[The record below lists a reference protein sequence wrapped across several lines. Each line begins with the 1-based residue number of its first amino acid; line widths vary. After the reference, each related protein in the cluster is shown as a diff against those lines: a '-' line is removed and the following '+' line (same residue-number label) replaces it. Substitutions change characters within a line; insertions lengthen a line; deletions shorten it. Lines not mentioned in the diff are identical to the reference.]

1 MSQRSSLHHDDIKQG
16 PRRGDVQG
24 IGGSKGRRGDEP
36 CAPAAGAG
44 AAEGHRC
51 RGQPRPRLD
60 KQFAGKPLPSTTK
73 STQTKTMSGLLSH
86 FSRAPFTTAKRF
98 VPTSLRAL
106 RVTVLGSCAYMPTQG
121 HSARHDSVWRPR
133 KHFARYCGSRVLP
146 MCNTLHPHPLVQ
158 PAKSASPRQR
168 FRMGTHHAPLHDTQR
183 AERILTRRITLRTE
197 TGSSAASQGLL
208 PERGGESTS
217 KNGGASVGEHLH
229 GAGDAE
235 QPTGRPREVR
245 GDASGGALSVPLG
258 AYSLPSVL
266 NNTTTFCA
274 QRAPFKP
281 PLHPSVGVQNLL

>member
-1 MSQRSSLHHDDIKQG
+1 MTACGGHESILPATVAPVYSRCVTHYTHTLWCSQLKVHHHDKDSGWARTTPLFTI
-16 PRRGDVQG
+16 P
-24 IGGSKGRRGDEP
+24 KG
-36 CAPAAGAG
+36 
-44 AAEGHRC
+44 
-51 RGQPRPRLD
+51 Q
-60 KQFAGKPLPSTTK
+60 
-73 STQTKTMSGLLSH
+73 
-86 FSRAPFTTAKRF
+86 
-98 VPTSLRAL
+98 
-106 RVTVLGSCAYMPTQG
+106 
-121 HSARHDSVWRPR
+121 
-133 KHFARYCGSRVLP
+133 
-146 MCNTLHPHPLVQ
+146 
-158 PAKSASPRQR
+158 
-168 FRMGTHHAPLHDTQR
+168 
-183 AERILTRRITLRTE
+183 ERILTRRITLRTE